1 MVEHPERFYPTI
13 DLDWQKEQLRLEGY
27 ARST

>member
-13 DLDWQKEQLRLEGY
+13 DTAWQKEQLVLEGY
-27 ARST
+27 VRPG